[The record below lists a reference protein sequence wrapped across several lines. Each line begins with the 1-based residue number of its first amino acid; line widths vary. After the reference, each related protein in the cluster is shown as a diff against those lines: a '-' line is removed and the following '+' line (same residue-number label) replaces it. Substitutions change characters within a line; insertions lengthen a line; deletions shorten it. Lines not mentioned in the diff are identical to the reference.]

1 MCLPHGLGDMC
12 MISLELLALNGYR
25 SGVIDI
31 LIGSVRHIGWRIV
44 GRQAIWWGGILVL
57 TLRIMGAARTSQIF
71 AYHISG
77 WMIHLVDAEWGR
89 RVHLSNNTG
98 SGNCNRIGFHYLL
111 HAHHGLHHCGHLLFH
126 GLHVGLHLLLYLL
139 YFTHYSSSST
149 SWPNSQNQSPV
160 ESPTVATC
168 PSRASEGEAHGKI
181 GEKLAAQLAQASK
194 VASSRSNNLLE
205 ESSGGPK
212 WAWLSMMDSNS
223 PFLPHCNSDTKN
235 AFRKPSGDA
244 ANRNYRRRSPVEGSP
259 SPDVLLNG
267 GHGGAMAVFRGGFSK
282 KRQPFYPLAVFR
294 GGYYLHQIL
303 LVAFCSLMGKLA
315 KQIDLPNFPLPKL
328 PSNVILKVCWL
339 HHLPLAPASPRH
351 GHSSSPNLV
360 RENSARVSH
369 HSRKYDD
376 REQDQQYGRNHYGR
390 SSDSLRHSD
399 RQSFKSSYG
408 HSRHDKYANEDRY
421 REKLLSRSGHETRDD
436 HMRDESDSRSKNYQR
451 SVEKYSHDKYDR
463 SDHRSKEKRRETYL
477 EHQKYKDMDSSYDK
491 SASSKRHAL
500 YDEVEREGHSRDW
513 DGRNE
518 RRDSRRS
525 SGDYRSDQAVCYSE
539 SRNQRDESGPQ
550 RDCGKSSLKEGYKS
564 EQKESNDQNLPWE
577 EKRKHDDTETGK
589 GKDWKTRQASEQCG
603 IEDKESSGK
612 KLKLFD
618 LDKDDNYRKDDESKT
633 SSSKLSHESKA
644 DVRAAKTS
652 GFDGDNDLD
661 AAKVAA
667 MRAAELVNR
676 NLVGAG
682 CLTTDQKKKL
692 LWGGKRST
700 PTEEPPCI
708 CKGKVAYNIPPP
720 YLRIAKSLWA
730 MGYEVFIT

>member
-1 MCLPHGLGDMC
+1 
-12 MISLELLALNGYR
+12 
-25 SGVIDI
+25 
-31 LIGSVRHIGWRIV
+31 
-44 GRQAIWWGGILVL
+44 
-57 TLRIMGAARTSQIF
+57 
-71 AYHISG
+71 
-77 WMIHLVDAEWGR
+77 
-89 RVHLSNNTG
+89 
-98 SGNCNRIGFHYLL
+98 
-111 HAHHGLHHCGHLLFH
+111 
-126 GLHVGLHLLLYLL
+126 
-139 YFTHYSSSST
+139 
-149 SWPNSQNQSPV
+149 
-160 ESPTVATC
+160 
-168 PSRASEGEAHGKI
+168 
-181 GEKLAAQLAQASK
+181 
-194 VASSRSNNLLE
+194 
-205 ESSGGPK
+205 
-212 WAWLSMMDSNS
+212 MMDSNS

-259 SPDVLLNG
+259 SPD
-267 GHGGAMAVFRGGFSK
+267 
-282 KRQPFYPLAVFR
+282 
-294 GGYYLHQIL
+294 
-303 LVAFCSLMGKLA
+303 
-315 KQIDLPNFPLPKL
+315 
-328 PSNVILKVCWL
+328 
-339 HHLPLAPASPRH
+339 ASPRH

-618 LDKDDNYRKDDESKT
+618 LDKDDNYRKDADESKT

-700 PTEEPPCI
+700 PTEESGHRWDTAMFSDRERQE
-708 CKGKVAYNIPPP
+708 KFNKLMGMRGETKVEQNFNNQSSNDS
-720 YLRIAKSLWA
+720 LRAEKEKELQMDLEKQYTA
-730 MGYEVFIT
+730 GLRRRDGRTVGLGL

>member
-1 MCLPHGLGDMC
+1 M
-12 MISLELLALNGYR
+12 
-25 SGVIDI
+25 
-31 LIGSVRHIGWRIV
+31 
-44 GRQAIWWGGILVL
+44 
-57 TLRIMGAARTSQIF
+57 
-71 AYHISG
+71 
-77 WMIHLVDAEWGR
+77 
-89 RVHLSNNTG
+89 
-98 SGNCNRIGFHYLL
+98 
-111 HAHHGLHHCGHLLFH
+111 
-126 GLHVGLHLLLYLL
+126 
-139 YFTHYSSSST
+139 
-149 SWPNSQNQSPV
+149 
-160 ESPTVATC
+160 
-168 PSRASEGEAHGKI
+168 
-181 GEKLAAQLAQASK
+181 
-194 VASSRSNNLLE
+194 
-205 ESSGGPK
+205 
-212 WAWLSMMDSNS
+212 
-223 PFLPHCNSDTKN
+223 
-235 AFRKPSGDA
+235 
-244 ANRNYRRRSPVEGSP
+244 
-259 SPDVLLNG
+259 
-267 GHGGAMAVFRGGFSK
+267 
-282 KRQPFYPLAVFR
+282 
-294 GGYYLHQIL
+294 
-303 LVAFCSLMGKLA
+303 
-315 KQIDLPNFPLPKL
+315 
-328 PSNVILKVCWL
+328 
-339 HHLPLAPASPRH
+339 
-351 GHSSSPNLV
+351 

-376 REQDQQYGRNHYGR
+376 REHDQQYGRNHYGR

-618 LDKDDNYRKDDESKT
+618 PDKDDNYRKDGIAYIFFVLMVDMICTIIGDYCITSFSCIEADESKT

-667 MRAAELVNR
+667 MRAAELGIH
-676 NLVGAG
+676 L
-682 CLTTDQKKKL
+682 
-692 LWGGKRST
+692 S
-700 PTEEPPCI
+700 
-708 CKGKVAYNIPPP
+708 
-720 YLRIAKSLWA
+720 
-730 MGYEVFIT
+730 

>member
-1 MCLPHGLGDMC
+1 
-12 MISLELLALNGYR
+12 
-25 SGVIDI
+25 
-31 LIGSVRHIGWRIV
+31 
-44 GRQAIWWGGILVL
+44 
-57 TLRIMGAARTSQIF
+57 
-71 AYHISG
+71 
-77 WMIHLVDAEWGR
+77 
-89 RVHLSNNTG
+89 
-98 SGNCNRIGFHYLL
+98 
-111 HAHHGLHHCGHLLFH
+111 
-126 GLHVGLHLLLYLL
+126 
-139 YFTHYSSSST
+139 
-149 SWPNSQNQSPV
+149 
-160 ESPTVATC
+160 
-168 PSRASEGEAHGKI
+168 
-181 GEKLAAQLAQASK
+181 
-194 VASSRSNNLLE
+194 
-205 ESSGGPK
+205 
-212 WAWLSMMDSNS
+212 MMDSNS

-259 SPDVLLNG
+259 SPD
-267 GHGGAMAVFRGGFSK
+267 
-282 KRQPFYPLAVFR
+282 
-294 GGYYLHQIL
+294 
-303 LVAFCSLMGKLA
+303 
-315 KQIDLPNFPLPKL
+315 
-328 PSNVILKVCWL
+328 
-339 HHLPLAPASPRH
+339 ASPRH

-618 LDKDDNYRKDDESKT
+618 LDKDDNYRKDADESKT

-700 PTEEPPCI
+700 PTEES
-708 CKGKVAYNIPPP
+708 GH
-720 YLRIAKSLWA
+720 RWDTA
-730 MGYEVFIT
+730 MFSDRERQEKFNKLMFLHKLTQFESEVVLVPMANCRV